1 MIFFVTGGSRGIG
14 EAIVIEAARQ
24 GHDVAFTY
32 NTGAE
37 RAQQVLAAARDIAR
51 QSTSKGRFFAYQ
63 LDVRDS
69 AAVESVGDRVLD
81 DLGSVDVVVPN
92 AGMNI
97 NGLAANL
104 EDDDWKTVID
114 TNLSGTFYV
123 CRQFL
128 PTMVKKRF
136 GRIIMIS
143 SLGSKGV
150 TGQAAYAAS
159 KAGLLGLSAT
169 LSKEYGRKN
178 ITSNVLVLGFFETD
192 MTREGMSASN
202 REFWLKYNPLGRL
215 GELPEIAKT
224 VMFLASEGAGYITGD
239 AINIT
244 GGLDWAP

>member
-1 MIFFVTGGSRGIG
+1 VIFFVTGGARGIG
-14 EAIVIEAARQ
+14 EAIVIEAARA

-37 RAQQVLAAARDIAR
+37 QAKRVLAGARDIAP
-51 QSTSKGRFFAYQ
+51 KGRFAAYQ

-69 AAVESVGDRVLD
+69 GAVEAVGDKALD
-81 DLGSVDVVVPN
+81 EFGSVDVVVPN
-92 AGMNI
+92 AGVNL

-104 EDDDWKTVID
+104 PDEDWKTVID
-114 TNLSGTFYV
+114 TNLTGTFYV

-128 PTMVKKRF
+128 PQMCANRF
-136 GRIIMIS
+136 GRIVMVS

-159 KAGLLGLSAT
+159 KAGLLGLSST
-169 LSKEYGRKN
+169 LSKEYGKKG

-202 REFWLKYNPLGRL
+202 REFWLKYCPVGRL
-215 GELPEIAKT
+215 GELSEVAKT
-224 VMFLASEGAGYITGD
+224 VLFLSSEGAAYINGD
-239 AINIT
+239 AISLT

>member
-32 NTGAE
+32 NTGRD
-37 RAQQVLAAARDIAR
+37 RADKVLAAARDIAPE
-51 QSTSKGRFFAYQ
+51 GRFFAYQ
-63 LDVRDS
+63 LDVRSS
-69 AAVESVGDRVLD
+69 AAVEEVGDRVLD
-81 DLGSVDVVVPN
+81 DLGSVDVIVPN

-97 NGLAANL
+97 NGLAANMPD
-104 EDDDWKTVID
+104 EDWDTVIG
-114 TNLSGTFYV
+114 TNLTGTFYV

-128 PTMVKKRF
+128 PTLVKKRF

-159 KAGLLGLSAT
+159 KAGLLGLSST
-169 LSKEYGRKN
+169 LSKEYGRKG

-192 MTREGMSASN
+192 MTREGMSGSN
-202 REFWLKYNPLGRL
+202 RKFWMQYNPLGRL
-215 GELPEIAKT
+215 GELPEVAK
-224 VMFLASEGAGYITGD
+224 VVLFLSSAGAGYINGD
-239 AINIT
+239 AINLT